1 MCKAEVGR
9 SHLYVIPLEIPYM
22 LTLYRKIH
30 YCNNPLGSLKRMGG
44 GDENNEGKRMLVT
57 SMFSFFPQCFLSNES
72 QRH

>member
-9 SHLYVIPLEIPYM
+9 SHLYVIPLEILNI
-22 LTLYRKIH
+22 LTLYRKMSTIIIT
-30 YCNNPLGSLKRMGG
+30 LSGLLKEW